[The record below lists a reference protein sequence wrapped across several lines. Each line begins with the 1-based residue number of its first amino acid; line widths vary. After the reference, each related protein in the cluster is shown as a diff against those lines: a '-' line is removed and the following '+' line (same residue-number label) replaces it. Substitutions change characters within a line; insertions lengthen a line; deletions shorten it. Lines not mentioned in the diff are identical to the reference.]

1 MQMEREQMVTTNT
14 GETTMQTPPVKQ
26 QSKGNRKLKRTLF
39 LIGMLAPPILQF
51 LIFFVYVNFNT
62 VLMSFQFR
70 TLESV
75 TWGFG
80 NYVRFFNELGLGRIG
95 NAVKNSVLIG
105 MNDFLLLTISV
116 VFSYFFYK
124 KIRGAGVFR
133 IIFFLPSIIS
143 IVIFV
148 MAFKYMFDPKMGIVN
163 YIWEFI
169 SGEAAP
175 EWFATTSEYQLP
187 LIMIYCLWVGTGY
200 NILIMGGAMANLPEE
215 VMEYSRLE
223 GVSYFRELFQIV
235 IPMIW
240 PTVSVGILGA
250 FTTMFTMF
258 LQVELLTGG
267 GTFHQSTT
275 IAYLINGIVKGGTD
289 LEWAATLGVC
299 FTVVAIPIIIIVRK
313 SLEKIGDALGA

>member
-175 EWFATTSEYQLP
+175 EWFATTSEY
-187 LIMIYCLWVGTGY
+187 
-200 NILIMGGAMANLPEE
+200 
-215 VMEYSRLE
+215 R
-223 GVSYFRELFQIV
+223 
-235 IPMIW
+235 
-240 PTVSVGILGA
+240 
-250 FTTMFTMF
+250 
-258 LQVELLTGG
+258 
-267 GTFHQSTT
+267 
-275 IAYLINGIVKGGTD
+275 
-289 LEWAATLGVC
+289 
-299 FTVVAIPIIIIVRK
+299 
-313 SLEKIGDALGA
+313 